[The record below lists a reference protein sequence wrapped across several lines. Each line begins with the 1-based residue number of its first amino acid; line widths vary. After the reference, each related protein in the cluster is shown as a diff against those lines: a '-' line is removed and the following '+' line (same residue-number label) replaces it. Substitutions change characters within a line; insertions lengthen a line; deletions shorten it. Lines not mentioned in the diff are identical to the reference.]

1 MRIVV
6 DANVIISGVFFG
18 DALRKVVEAVAAREV
33 SVSATPPDFGS

>member
-18 DALRKVVEAVAAREV
+18 DALRKVVEAVAAR
-33 SVSATPPDFGS
+33 AR